1 MIHIADFAVISRTTA
16 RACHAA
22 PAIYASSCERE
33 TQKESD
39 SNYCPTQPLSA
50 TLL

>member
-1 MIHIADFAVISRTTA
+1 MIHIADFAVIAEA

-33 TQKESD
+33 AQAKIVTSMTKNETSLQ
-39 SNYCPTQPLSA
+39 LS
-50 TLL
+50 LLA